1 MSVLVVNKCQILWL
15 KLMHHIQFS
24 WGSIPDFAGAG
35 APPEPPIPRGLPAPS
50 PKNPTHALGP
60 SGHSALPASISDPL
74 GLDTRLGGFA
84 SSFKEGSKGP
94 GSAHSL
100 RSSPPRSAPAQ
111 AFTRMSARCS
121 AHPVF
126 RPVSSISALLR

>member
-50 PKNPTHALGP
+50 TKSPTHALGH

-74 GLDTRLGGFA
+74 GLDTRLGDLPPA
-84 SSFKEGSKGP
+84 SRRDQKALAPLTLCGLPLHAPLPLRRLLECPLAALLTPF
-94 GSAHSL
+94 SA
-100 RSSPPRSAPAQ
+100 RSAP
-111 AFTRMSARCS
+111 F
-121 AHPVF
+121 P
-126 RPVSSISALLR
+126 LR

>member
-74 GLDTRLGGFA
+74 GLDTRLGGICLQLQGGIKRPWLTLCGLPLHAPLPLRRLLECPLAALLTPF
-84 SSFKEGSKGP
+84 
-94 GSAHSL
+94 SAL
-100 RSSPPRSAPAQ
+100 SAP
-111 AFTRMSARCS
+111 FPLC
-121 AHPVF
+121 
-126 RPVSSISALLR
+126 